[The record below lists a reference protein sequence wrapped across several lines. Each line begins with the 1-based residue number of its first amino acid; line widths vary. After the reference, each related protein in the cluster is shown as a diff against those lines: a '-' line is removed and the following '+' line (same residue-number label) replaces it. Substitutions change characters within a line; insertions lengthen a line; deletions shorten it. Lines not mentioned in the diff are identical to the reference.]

1 MSPTGAK
8 RPIRDGAAS
17 PWLTCWLLARLL
29 RGAGAEPVRGDIEE
43 GFQPRAERHGPDYAR
58 RWYRRQALGSAWAL
72 WTFPSTRRRTAP
84 SQPTGDGPMRTLLGD
99 MRYAVRGLVG
109 TPGFAAVAVIT
120 LALGIGANTAVFTMV
135 NTVLLGKT
143 RSDV

>member
-1 MSPTGAK
+1 
-8 RPIRDGAAS
+8 
-17 PWLTCWLLARLL
+17 
-29 RGAGAEPVRGDIEE
+29 
-43 GFQPRAERHGPDYAR
+43 
-58 RWYRRQALGSAWAL
+58 
-72 WTFPSTRRRTAP
+72 
-84 SQPTGDGPMRTLLGD
+84 MRTLLGD

-109 TPGFAAVAVIT
+109 APGFAAVAVIT